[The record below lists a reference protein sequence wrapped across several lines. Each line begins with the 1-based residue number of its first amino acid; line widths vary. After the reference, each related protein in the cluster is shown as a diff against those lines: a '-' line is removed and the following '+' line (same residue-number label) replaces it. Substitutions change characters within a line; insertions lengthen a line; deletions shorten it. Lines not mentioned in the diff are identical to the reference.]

1 VHEDE
6 QRVAA
11 LDPGPFSEPSGV
23 ADLTGDEAWPFPTAA
38 AVALSRSV
46 APAGSCRYLHLQS
59 GAANCLAIA
68 PTIAVSSRQVELMC
82 LGQDH
87 VYCPR
92 FVHGG
97 TGERPLPPPIL
108 RPSAVAVLPAVRP
121 APGGAS
127 TAEAS
132 IAARSTAVA
141 SSAIASTA
149 PSWAPFA
156 ADGEEAPDGDAPA
169 DLNLAPAVVAGG
181 AAVVASRATA
191 DVAASDEPFASAEI
205 AGRPVPY
212 EPPPDDRWAVDVPGA
227 AERSLPDAASDTE
240 GLAGLVAATPDDDA
254 VDDAAAAGAL
264 SAAASAEHSSDV
276 SADAP
281 AGDAVAAPIAV
292 PRRGRLRSDRL
303 RMSQAHERSIALRRS
318 TIAASLVLVAA
329 IVVALAFVAAR
340 GGLVLP
346 EAGSPAPSLVAVASG
361 AVASTAPPTAS
372 TAPPTASNNP
382 TASGAGPSTAPPT
395 ASHAPTASATPGGFT
410 TAQLAV
416 LKPCPGKTSCWQY
429 RIHPG
434 DNLHGVAKFFGVAYA
449 TLLKANPQIT
459 NPSLIHVGEAITI
472 PPPS

>member
-1 VHEDE
+1 MHEDE

-23 ADLTGDEAWPFPTAA
+23 ADLSGDEAWPFPTAA

-82 LGQDH
+82 LGEEH
-87 VYCPR
+87 VHCPR

-97 TGERPLPPPIL
+97 TGERPLPPSIL
-108 RPSAVAVLPAVRP
+108 RPSAVAVLPAIRP
-121 APGGAS
+121 APDGAS
-127 TAEAS
+127 TAA
-132 IAARSTAVA
+132 
-141 SSAIASTA
+141 
-149 PSWAPFA
+149 SWAPFA
-156 ADGEEAPDGDAPA
+156 PDGEEAPYADALA
-169 DLNLAPAVVAGG
+169 DMPFAPAVVAGG
-181 AAVVASRATA
+181 AAVVASGAA
-191 DVAASDEPFASAEI
+191 AEAAASDEPSASAE
-205 AGRPVPY
+205 AVGRPVPY
-212 EPPPDDRWAVDVPGA
+212 EPAPDDRWSVEVLA
-227 AERSLPDAASDTE
+227 AGERSLPDAASDTE
-240 GLAGLVAATPDDDA
+240 GLAGLVAATPDDDLL
-254 VDDAAAAGAL
+254 DDAAAAGAR
-264 SAAASAEHSSDV
+264 SAAASAERSSDI

-281 AGDAVAAPIAV
+281 SGEAAAAPLAV
-292 PRRGRLRSDRL
+292 PVRGRLRSDRL

-346 EAGSPAPSLVAVASG
+346 EAGSPAPSQVAVASG

-372 TAPPTASNNP
+372 TAPSTASNNP

-410 TAQLAV
+410 SAQLAV
-416 LKPCPGKTSCWQY
+416 LKPCPGKTDCWQY

-434 DNLHGVAKFFGVAYA
+434 DNLHGVAKFFGVPYT
-449 TLLKANPQIT
+449 TLLRANPQIT